1 MRKSRKSGWALRQVT
16 LAALFRRRGA
26 SLLLSAVAALG
37 VFASAALQNL
47 TARQESAMTDMVQ
60 NTQVHCVVTDP
71 QGLGSDNLQMFSA
84 FVDMLMG
91 QRHERGCYLDEY
103 VKNVRAKASISLEQP
118 KDITLRRILSFDSD
132 SALAAVAGVHIAM
145 AEGWTENAFQT
156 DARVCIIPAGL
167 ETQTGTDGQPYVAI
181 TMDGVPMELQVVGTV
196 SGSAGNVIWCPFY
209 MQQQDGI
216 SEAFRVESCSFDILD
231 NARLEECKAAIYDV
245 FVEPALSNVNDG
257 LSYGVLIQD
266 ETYQSTLAELRSN
279 LSMLRL
285 LLPILIVLC
294 GGIGFLAAYLTTRGR
309 VREFAVMRCLGLKRG
324 RIFHQVFGGQA
335 LLAVVGA
342 AAGGIAGLLLEGS
355 YSGSAIA
362 KAGLILGVFL
372 TGAAVASWN
381 VTRVNVMK
389 LMKVEE

>member
-1 MRKSRKSGWALRQVT
+1 MRKSKTSGWALRQVT
-16 LAALFRRRGA
+16 LAALFRRKGA

-37 VFASAALQNL
+37 VFASIALQNL
-47 TARQESAMTDMVQ
+47 TVRQESAMADMVQ
-60 NTQVHCVVTDP
+60 NAQIHCVLTDP

-91 QRHERGCYLDEY
+91 LRHERGCYLDEY

-118 KDITLRRILSFDSD
+118 QNMTLRRILSFDSD
-132 SALAAVAGVHIAM
+132 RALTAVAGAQITM
-145 AEGWTENAFQT
+145 AEGWTEDALQT
-156 DARVCIIPAGL
+156 NARVCLIPAGL
-167 ETQTGTDGQPYVAI
+167 ETQTGADGQPCVTVTI
-181 TMDGVPMELQVVGTV
+181 NGVPLELQVIGTV
-196 SGSAGNVIWCPFY
+196 SGSAGNAIWCPFY
-209 MQQQDGI
+209 LQQQEGI
-216 SEAFRVESCSFDILD
+216 TEAFRVESCSFDIQD
-231 NARLEECKAAIYDV
+231 NARLEECKAAIYEF
-245 FVEPALSNVNDG
+245 FVEPSLSNRNDG
-257 LSYGVLIQD
+257 LSYGVLIED

-309 VREFAVMRCLGLKRG
+309 VQEFAVMRCLGLKQRS
-324 RIFHQVFGGQA
+324 IFGQVFEEQA
-335 LLAVVGA
+335 LLAIVGA
-342 AAGGIAGLLLEGS
+342 AAGGIVGFLLEDS
-355 YSGSAIA
+355 YSSKALA

-381 VTRVNVMK
+381 VTHVNAMK